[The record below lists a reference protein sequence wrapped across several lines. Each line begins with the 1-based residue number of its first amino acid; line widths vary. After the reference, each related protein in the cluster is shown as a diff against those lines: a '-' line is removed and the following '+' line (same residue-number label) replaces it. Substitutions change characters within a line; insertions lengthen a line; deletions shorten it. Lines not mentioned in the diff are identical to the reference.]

1 MQTQLVAEGLETET
15 ARKFLESMPT
25 ADALIPSVPVAELD
39 ELTPYDEH
47 MGEAPP
53 LGGGLWLGRVAAGQ
67 A

>member
-47 MGEAPP
+47 MGRHRR
-53 LGGGLWLGRVAAGQ
+53 LAAGYGWVE
-67 A
+67 